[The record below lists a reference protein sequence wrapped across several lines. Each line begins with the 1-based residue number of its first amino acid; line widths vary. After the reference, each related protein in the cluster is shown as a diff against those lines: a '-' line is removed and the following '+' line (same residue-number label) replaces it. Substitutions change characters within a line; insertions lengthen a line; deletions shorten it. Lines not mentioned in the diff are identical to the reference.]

1 MNLRVATATTL
12 AISGNLSRTEL
23 RGQSQDNAT
32 LGAVP
37 TSEHECDGK
46 SVAGLYKMELP

>member
-23 RGQSQDNAT
+23 RAPPALRICLPRKLNYRYYYRRSRGGVLCFQS
-32 LGAVP
+32 
-37 TSEHECDGK
+37 
-46 SVAGLYKMELP
+46 